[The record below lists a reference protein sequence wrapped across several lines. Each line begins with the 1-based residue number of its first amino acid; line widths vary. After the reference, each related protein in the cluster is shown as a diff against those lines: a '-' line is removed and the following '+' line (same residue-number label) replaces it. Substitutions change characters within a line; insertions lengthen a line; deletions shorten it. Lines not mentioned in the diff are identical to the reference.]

1 MKYPKRSQ
9 YKYAKSRY
17 RIGNWPE
24 HEAGLR
30 RRGDLAV
37 WLSEDAINSWREPP
51 SGKPGGQ
58 RTYTDIAIE
67 AALTIR
73 MVFHLPPRQTEG
85 FLRSLVQLLELD
97 LPIPDHT
104 TLSRRLKK
112 LGDIQFRRLPTD
124 GPIHLLI
131 DSTGLR
137 IHVGHLRKPPKRRAW
152 RKLHLAVDAD
162 TGEIVASDLTGRR
175 TTDCAR
181 VPVLIKQIDKQID
194 DPVASVSA
202 DGAYDTAAVYEA
214 AQMKGAGR
222 AVRVLIPPGRDAQ
235 LAPRPSAAL
244 EERNRNIL
252 SIRELGRRDWHTH
265 SGYSRRSMV
274 ENTVFR
280 YKTIIGRRMR
290 NRTFDGQ
297 RVEAQMASRILNAM
311 TSLGM
316 ADSYRVT

>member
-17 RIGNWPE
+17 RIRNWPE
-24 HEAGLR
+24 YEAGLR
-30 RRGDLAV
+30 RRGDLTI
-37 WLSEDAINSWREPP
+37 WLSEDAIKSWREPP
-51 SGKPGGQ
+51 SGEPGGQ
-58 RTYTDIAIE
+58 RIYADLAIE
-67 AALTIR
+67 AALTLR
-73 MVFHLPPRQTEG
+73 MIFHLPLRQTEG
-85 FLRSLVQLLELD
+85 FLRSLAQLLELD

-104 TLSRRLKK
+104 TLSRRLGK
-112 LGDIQFRRLPTD
+112 LSEISFRSPGNDR
-124 GPIHLLI
+124 PIHLLI

-137 IHVGHLRKPPKRRAW
+137 IHVGTLRKPPKRRAW

-162 TGEIVASDLTGRR
+162 TGEILASDLTGRR
-175 TTDCAR
+175 TADCAR
-181 VPVLIKQIDKQID
+181 VPVLIEQIY

-214 AQMKGAGR
+214 AQMKGEGR

-252 SIRELGRRDWHTH
+252 SIQLGRREWHTL
-265 SGYSRRSMV
+265 SGYSTRSLV
-274 ENTVFR
+274 ENTMYR

-290 NRTFDGQ
+290 SRTFDGQ
-297 RVEAQMASRILNAM
+297 RVEVQLARKILNTM
-311 TSLGM
+311 TLMGM
-316 ADSYRVT
+316 PDSYRVA